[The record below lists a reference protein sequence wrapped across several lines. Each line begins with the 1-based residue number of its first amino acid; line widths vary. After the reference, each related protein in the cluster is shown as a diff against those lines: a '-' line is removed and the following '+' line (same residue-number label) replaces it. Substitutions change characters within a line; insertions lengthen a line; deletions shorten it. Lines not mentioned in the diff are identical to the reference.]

1 MCGMNSIGFCGNI
14 IVDSIKTISTW
25 PDQGMLATISSVRR
39 AVGGVVCN
47 NGIDMK
53 TLDPSVT
60 VRGFGRIGDD
70 DNGAYARACMERV
83 GMDCRGVVKVPGV
96 PTTFTDVMCVESTGA
111 RTFFNMHG
119 ADSRLTPEDIDPATL
134 GVDLFHFGY
143 LLLLDGMDAEDAEY
157 GTKAARL
164 LAKVQ
169 AAGIKTSIDIV
180 SEQSE
185 RFARVVRHA
194 LRYCDYAIVNEVEGS
209 RATGVPEADLRGI
222 CEKFFE
228 LGVREQ
234 VVIHKPEVG
243 VSLKKDGSWDAV
255 GSLILP
261 EGWIKGAAGAGD
273 AFCTGMLYAILKD
286 LPAEQGLRLGSAMSA
301 LNLTVL
307 DGTSGA
313 KGLEETLALDRR
325 FSRRDVVGQ

>member
-1 MCGMNSIGFCGNI
+1 MNSIGFCGSI
-14 IVDSIKTISTW
+14 IVDSIKTVSTW

-60 VRGFGRIGDD
+60 VKAFGMVGDD
-70 DNGAYARACMERV
+70 DAGAYAVDRMEKV
-83 GMDCRGVVKVPGV
+83 GLDCSGIVKIQGV
-96 PTTFTDVMCVESTGA
+96 PTSFTDVMSVETTGA

-119 ADSRLTPEDIDPATL
+119 ADSRLTPDDIDPAKL
-134 GVDLFHFGY
+134 GVELFHFGY

-209 RATGVPEADLRGI
+209 RATGVPETDLRGI

-228 LGVREQ
+228 LGVKEQ
-234 VVIHKPEVG
+234 VVIHKPEIG
-243 VSLKKDGSWDAV
+243 VSLKKNGEWAEV
-255 GSLILP
+255 GSLVLP

-273 AFCTGMLYAILKD
+273 AFCTEIGRAH
-286 LPAEQGLRLGSAMSA
+286 
-301 LNLTVL
+301 V
-307 DGTSGA
+307 
-313 KGLEETLALDRR
+313 
-325 FSRRDVVGQ
+325 